1 MDPLPHAAP
10 DSGPE
15 RVSPTGPAAETPPPL
30 PIEAAP
36 VASPPVDIS
45 VPFLFHGSAREYF
58 RIWIVNT
65 LLSLLTC
72 GIFFA
77 WAKVRKRR
85 YLRGSTEL
93 CGHRFDYRADPVRIL
108 VGNAIVTV
116 FFLGYA
122 IFGAVYPAIRYGT
135 IALIVLFLPWVVV
148 RSLAF
153 NAHNTVYRGLRFRYK
168 PSLAGA
174 VGVYLLQPVV
184 ILLTAGIYYPAWVRA
199 RQRFTVENH
208 RLGDAFFRFDPP
220 GSKFYSAYLLGGLI
234 LGGITAIGG
243 AYLFGL
249 KFGLKI
255 TRPDLIQMLP
265 YFFLYGLGL
274 FIGRHFIFASL
285 FNHLWNHTHLDD
297 HRFIASMNVGRWLT
311 LQLSN
316 LGAILLSCGLL
327 YPWAVIRTLKYKTSC
342 IRFQPAGPIERIEY
356 LAVSRGNALGDTAA
370 EFVGLDFGL

>member
-1 MDPLPHAAP
+1 MDPQPHAASDP
-10 DSGPE
+10 IPE
-15 RVSPTGPAAETPPPL
+15 GVSATVSQGETPPPL
-30 PIEAAP
+30 PVE
-36 VASPPVDIS
+36 SPSTPPHIDTS

-93 CGHRFDYRADPVRIL
+93 LGHRFDYRADPVRLLI
-108 VGNAIVTV
+108 GNAVITL

-122 IFGAVYPAIRYGT
+122 IFGAVYPPIRYGT
-135 IALIVLFLPWVVV
+135 IVLIILLLPWVVV

-153 NAHNTVYRGLRFRYK
+153 NAHNTAYRGMRFRYK

-174 VGVYLLQPVV
+174 LGVYLLQPVV
-184 ILLTAGIYYPAWVRA
+184 IILTAGIYYPAWVRA

-220 GSKFYSAYLLGGLI
+220 GGNFYAAYLLGGLI
-234 LGGITAIGG
+234 LGGITGIGI

-249 KFGLKI
+249 RLGLKI
-255 TRPDLIQMLP
+255 ARPDLLQMLP
-265 YFFLYGLGL
+265 YFVLYGLGL

-285 FNHLWNHTHLDD
+285 FNHVWNHTHLDD
-297 HRFIASMNVGRWLT
+297 HQFVASMSIGRWLG

-327 YPWAVIRTLKYKTSC
+327 YPWTVIRTMKYKAAC
-342 IRFQPAGPIERIEY
+342 IRFQPAGPIDKIEY
-356 LAVSRGNALGDTAA
+356 LAVSQGNAIGDTAA

>member
-1 MDPLPHAAP
+1 MDSPPHSAP
-10 DSGPE
+10 DASSEGGPSSDFLNE
-15 RVSPTGPAAETPPPL
+15 QPPQLPAGEPAVSPE
-30 PIEAAP
+30 
-36 VASPPVDIS
+36 VDAS
-45 VPFLFHGSAREYF
+45 VPFVFHGTAREYF

-93 CGHRFDYRADPVRIL
+93 LGNRFDYRADPVRLLI
-108 VGNAIVTV
+108 GNLIVAL
-116 FFLGYA
+116 FFLGYG
-122 IFGAVYPAIRYGT
+122 IFGAVYPPVRYGT
-135 IALIVLFLPWVVV
+135 IALIILCLPWIVV

-153 NAHNTVYRGLRFRYK
+153 NAHNTVYRGMRFRYK

-184 ILLTAGIYYPAWVRA
+184 IVLTLGIYYPAWVRA
-199 RQRFTVENH
+199 RQKFAVENH

-220 GSKFYSAYLLGGLI
+220 GSNFYAAYLLGGLI
-234 LGGITAIGG
+234 LGGITAIG
-243 AYLFGL
+243 AFYLFGL
-249 KFGLKI
+249 RFGLKI
-255 TRPDLIQMLP
+255 TRPDLLQMLP
-265 YFFLYGLGL
+265 YFALSGLGL

-297 HRFIASMNVGRWLT
+297 HRFIASMKVDRWLG

-316 LGAILLSCGLL
+316 LGAIVLSCGLL
-327 YPWAVIRTLKYKTSC
+327 YPWAVIRTLKYKASC
-342 IRFQPAGPIERIEY
+342 IRFQPAGPLEKIEY